1 MPPAPHRDRDRDL
14 HRDRDRDLDLL
25 PRHRP
30 GHRQPRVAR
39 DPLLA
44 VAVAVAGL
52 LAPARAPRAIA
63 APSPAAPALAP
74 GTPSEDLTLAR
85 EIFRELIETDTTHDH
100 GSATTAAEALAR
112 RFRAAG
118 FPAADVQVLG
128 PSPRKMN
135 LVVRLRARASAG
147 SAGAGAGGERAVG
160 GGTSAAAA
168 TTRRP
173 ILLLGHLD
181 VVAAERADW
190 SLDPFTLTEKDGFY
204 YGRGTLDMKSLVAL
218 WVADL
223 LRLHRTGEPTS
234 RDLILAL
241 TADEEDGDE
250 NGVEWLLAH
259 QRPLIDAEFALNEG
273 GGGEASHGRYRA
285 NDVQCSEK
293 GYQSYRL
300 EVRNKGG
307 HSSLPEPDNAIVRL
321 AAGLVR
327 LHAHRFPPQRNPV
340 TRAYFQR
347 VATFETG
354 QLGADLRTIALAPE
368 GRPLDAAA
376 VARLS
381 ALPFYNARLRTTC
394 VPTRVTAGHA
404 DNALP
409 QLASAI
415 VNCRLLP
422 GEASAHVEQVLR
434 GVIADPQ
441 VSVKAISSMTTTAP
455 TLPPA
460 KLLGIIEK
468 VTSRFWPGVP
478 VLPTMSAGATDGRF
492 LRAAGIPTYGVSGLF
507 HEVDD
512 NRAHGR
518 DERLA
523 VRSFVEGQ
531 AFTYALLQA
540 LVAN

>member
-1 MPPAPHRDRDRDL
+1 MRRARRTDGRNYPL
-14 HRDRDRDLDLL
+14 HS
-25 PRHRP
+25 
-30 GHRQPRVAR
+30 VSASN
-39 DPLLA
+39 
-44 VAVAVAGL
+44 AGSDSHSS
-52 LAPARAPRAIA
+52 PFTRKKRAPA
-63 APSPAAPALAP
+63 APS
-74 GTPSEDLTLAR
+74 
-85 EIFRELIETDTTHDH
+85 
-100 GSATTAAEALAR
+100 
-112 RFRAAG
+112 RFHQAG
-118 FPAADVQVLG
+118 HA
-128 PSPRKMN
+128 
-135 LVVRLRARASAG
+135 RARASIIARKI
-147 SAGAGAGGERAVG
+147 AADGACAHSV
-160 GGTSAAAA
+160 
-168 TTRRP
+168 
-173 ILLLGHLD
+173 
-181 VVAAERADW
+181 
-190 SLDPFTLTEKDGFY
+190 
-204 YGRGTLDMKSLVAL
+204 
-218 WVADL
+218 L
-223 LRLHRTGEPTS
+223 LRNVVGVVHQPHEVPHR
-234 RDLILAL
+234 
-241 TADEEDGDE
+241 GD
-250 NGVEWLLAH
+250 V
-259 QRPLIDAEFALNEG
+259 
-273 GGGEASHGRYRA
+273 
-285 NDVQCSEK
+285 
-293 GYQSYRL
+293 
-300 EVRNKGG
+300 
-307 HSSLPEPDNAIVRL
+307 
-321 AAGLVR
+321 
-327 LHAHRFPPQRNPV
+327 
-340 TRAYFQR
+340 
-347 VATFETG
+347 
-354 QLGADLRTIALAPE
+354 APE

-422 GEASAHVEQVLR
+422 GETSAHVEQVLR

>member
-1 MPPAPHRDRDRDL
+1 M
-14 HRDRDRDLDLL
+14 
-25 PRHRP
+25 
-30 GHRQPRVAR
+30 QRVAEICR
-39 DPLLA
+39 
-44 VAVAVAGL
+44 
-52 LAPARAPRAIA
+52 
-63 APSPAAPALAP
+63 S
-74 GTPSEDLTLAR
+74 LTLALVGLAAADLAATAAGSLPVPVPVKVPSPVPGSGAPGAPPLADQR
-85 EIFRELIETDTTHDH
+85 LARDVLRELVETDTTHDH
-100 GSATTAAEALAR
+100 GSTTAAAEALAR

-118 FPAADVQVLG
+118 FPAGDVQVVG
-128 PSPRKMN
+128 PSDRKMN
-135 LVVRLRARASAG
+135 LVVRLRAH
-147 SAGAGAGGERAVG
+147 GAGISPPT
-160 GGTSAAAA
+160 GTA
-168 TTRRP
+168 TNGKP

-181 VVAAERADW
+181 VVAADQADW
-190 SLDPFTLTEKDGFY
+190 STDPFQLIEKDGYF

-223 LRLHRTGEPTS
+223 LRLWEAGGPTS

-259 QRPLIDAEFALNEG
+259 ARPLIEAEFALNEG
-273 GGGEASHGRYRA
+273 GGGEISHGRYRA

-293 GYQSYRL
+293 GYQSFRL

-327 LHAHRFPPQRNPV
+327 LHEHRFPAQRNPV

-347 VATFETG
+347 MATLETG
-354 QLGADLRTIALAPE
+354 TLAADMRAIGQAPE
-368 GRPLDAAA
+368 GRPLDAGA

-422 GEASAHVEQVLR
+422 GETSAHVEQVLR
-434 GVIADPQ
+434 TVLADPQ
-441 VSVKAISSMTTTAP
+441 VVVKPVATMTTAAP

-460 KLLGIIEK
+460 KLLSVIEK
-468 VTSRFWPGVP
+468 ITARFWPGVP

-507 HEVDD
+507 HDVED

-523 VRSFVEGQ
+523 VRSFVDAQG
-531 AFTYALLQA
+531 FTYALLEA

>member
-1 MPPAPHRDRDRDL
+1 MPRAQDHKIDHEIDHDRP
-14 HRDRDRDLDLL
+14 
-25 PRHRP
+25 PRPSRP
-30 GHRQPRVAR
+30 RIIAR
-39 DPLLA
+39 DNLLA
-44 VAVAVAGL
+44 VAGAVAGL
-52 LAPARAPRAIA
+52 LVPSRAPGATA
-63 APSPAAPALAP
+63 APSPAALSTS
-74 GTPSEDLTLAR
+74 GTPSEDLALAR
-85 EIFRELIETDTTHDH
+85 EIFRELVETDTTHDH
-100 GSATTAAEALAR
+100 GSTTTAAEALAR

-147 SAGAGAGGERAVG
+147 AGGEGTAAGR
-160 GGTSAAAA
+160 GTSAAVA
-168 TTRRP
+168 TTRKP

-259 QRPLIDAEFALNEG
+259 GRPLIDAEFALNEG
-273 GGGEASHGRYRA
+273 GGGEMSHGRYRA

-293 GYQSYRL
+293 GYQSFRL
-300 EVRNKGG
+300 EVHNKGG

-321 AAGLVR
+321 SAGLVR
-327 LHAHRFPPQRNPV
+327 LHAHRFPAQRNPV

-354 QLGADLRTIALAPE
+354 QLGADLRAVALPPE
-368 GRPLDAAA
+368 GRPLDPAA

-409 QLASAI
+409 QLAAAI

-422 GEASAHVEQVLR
+422 GETSAHVEQVLR

-460 KLLGIIEK
+460 KLLAIIEK
-468 VTSRFWPGVP
+468 VTSRFWPSVP

-507 HEVDD
+507 HDVDD

-523 VRSFVEGQ
+523 VRSFVDGQ

>member
-1 MPPAPHRDRDRDL
+1 MPPAQTL
-14 HRDRDRDLDLL
+14 EVDLDLS
-25 PRHRP
+25 P
-30 GHRQPRVAR
+30 RQPHPHRHHRIAR
-39 DPLLA
+39 DSLLA
-44 VAVAVAGL
+44 LAGL
-52 LAPARAPRAIA
+52 LVFARAPGVIA
-63 APSPAAPALAP
+63 APSPAGVSAS
-74 GTPSEDLTLAR
+74 GTPSEDQTLAH
-85 EIFRELIETDTTHDH
+85 EILRELIETDTTHDH
-100 GSATTAAEALAR
+100 GSTTTAAEALAR

-135 LVVRLRARASAG
+135 LVVRLRARPSAG
-147 SAGAGAGGERAVG
+147 GAGAGVEGAVA
-160 GGTSAAAA
+160 GGTRDGPVVGAPSAAVA
-168 TTRRP
+168 TTRKP

-190 SLDPFTLTEKDGFY
+190 SLDPFALTEKDGFY
-204 YGRGTLDMKSLVAL
+204 YGRGTLDMKSLVTL

-259 QRPLIDAEFALNEG
+259 GRPLIDAEFALNEG
-273 GGGEASHGRYRA
+273 GGGEISHGHYRA

-321 AAGLVR
+321 SAGLVR
-327 LHAHRFPPQRNPV
+327 LHAHRFPAQRNPV

-354 QLGADLRTIALAPE
+354 QLGADLRAIALAPE
-368 GRPLDAAA
+368 GRPLDPGA
-376 VARLS
+376 VGRLS

-409 QLASAI
+409 QLASAV

-422 GEASAHVEQVLR
+422 GETPAHVEQVLR
-434 GVIADPQ
+434 GVIADSQ

-460 KLLGIIEK
+460 KLLAIIEK

-523 VRSFVEGQ
+523 IRSFVDGQ